1 MPEND
6 NIPKYMEDIVRKG
19 DHIFCLSNVKL
30 AASSKGLE
38 IQNILQKKF
47 RGEIQENPYTS
58 AQIYPLLE
66 NYIDDTKLI
75 ALLSDLKKIERDV
88 RNITAHQIVSVTE
101 DWINRKV
108 EMSSKDIMDLLKRL
122 AANAGLSIKQE
133 FWNSYDD
140 MNKLI
145 VDILCL

>member
-1 MPEND
+1 M
-6 NIPKYMEDIVRKG
+6 
-19 DHIFCLSNVKL
+19 
-30 AASSKGLE
+30 
-38 IQNILQKKF
+38 QKKF
-47 RGEIQENPYTS
+47 RGEIQENH
-58 AQIYPLLE
+58 
-66 NYIDDTKLI
+66 IDDTKLI